1 MGIER
6 ARRVVR
12 LTKEDSPKEV
22 LVTMWEGG
30 RLSSCVVD
38 EGVRQSCQACE
49 GDDALCSEWLDY
61 LKQRGYTATE
71 VELGDGETEESL
83 PRFLEGR
90 GTEPLMLEER

>member
-1 MGIER
+1 MSIER

-30 RLSSCVVD
+30 RISSCVVD

-49 GDDALCSEWLDY
+49 GDEALCSEWLDY
-61 LKQRGYTATE
+61 LQQKGYTATE
-71 VELGDGETEESL
+71 VELQEGEPEESL
-83 PRFLEGR
+83 PRFLAGR
-90 GTEPLMLEER
+90 SALPEV